1 MKKILISSSIENIIP
16 LEKTFRALGYD
27 ARLFDYN
34 LVVSPFDEYFFKPA
48 NNLLRNIGISKNRPV
63 GRESKY
69 RGDRCKATKLAE
81 VLREFRPDILLH
93 ERGLALPAALL
104 RDAKTKY
111 GVKLTVAWW
120 TKGLQWVDMAVND
133 ARLFDYY
140 FFIHRSFAEACR
152 SEGIDNCY
160 YLPYAVD
167 KDLFRKMELSDDEK
181 RKYACDV
188 AFVGGWF
195 PNRQEIMEEIS
206 AGSDVHLKIWG
217 PKWRRKNITRS
228 RLFHAVAGSCLY
240 GAELVKQYHA
250 AKINL
255 NISKWLGKSDS
266 GLNLRIFEIPRCC
279 GFLLTDYIEE
289 LDGFYRVGREIETYK
304 DIGELK
310 DKIRFYLKNDTA
322 RQEIARRG
330 YERAMK
336 MPGWDERIR
345 EMMDLISE
353 SSGQDWH
360 A

>member
-1 MKKILISSSIENIIP
+1 MKKLLISSGIENIIP
-16 LEKTFRALGYD
+16 LGKTFKKLGYEVKV
-27 ARLFDYN
+27 FNPN
-34 LVVSPFDEYFFKPA
+34 LAISPVDEFIFKPA
-48 NNLLRNIGISKNRPV
+48 NNILRNIGISKNKPV
-63 GRESKY
+63 GKASRY
-69 RGDRCKATKLAE
+69 RSDRYKVMKLSE
-81 VLREFRPDILLH
+81 VIMEFRPDIFLH
-93 ERGLALPAALL
+93 ERGLALPGDFMKEL
-104 RDAKTKY
+104 KSYY
-111 GVKLTVAWW
+111 GVKLSIAWW

-140 FFIHRSFAEACR
+140 FFIHRSFVEAC
-152 SEGIDNCY
+152 SSAGLDNCY

-167 KDLFRKMELSDDEK
+167 KDLFHKIELSKDDLVE
-181 RKYACDV
+181 YGCDV

-195 PNRQEIMEEIS
+195 PNRQEIMEDII
-206 AGSDVHLKIWG
+206 AGSDIHLKIWG
-217 PKWRRKNITRS
+217 PKWKRRNIIRCK
-228 RLFHAVAGSCLY
+228 LFHAVAGSGLY
-240 GAELVKQYHA
+240 GAELVKQYSA

-289 LDGFYRVGREIETYK
+289 LDEFYTVGKEIETYK
-304 DIGELK
+304 DMGELK

-322 RQEIARRG
+322 REAIAIRG

-336 MPGWDERIR
+336 MPGWEERVR

-353 SSGQDWH
+353 SSGQNRH